1 VKGPP
6 WRSASVASRSCRG
19 KGVRLVIAMR
29 ERQEQEMGK
38 NEEDGGEDGKRA
50 SRVGL
55 YVRSG
60 GRGTILERGALNRFA

>member
-1 VKGPP
+1 
-6 WRSASVASRSCRG
+6 
-19 KGVRLVIAMR
+19 VRLVIVMR

-50 SRVGL
+50 RRVGL
-55 YVRSG
+55 YGRSG